1 MIIQLSS
8 GQGPSECELA
18 VKKLYDSLKKE
29 FPDIEMI
36 SSHEAKRAEGCTS
49 ILFQTEQDLSGLE
62 GSIQWICRSPYRP
75 NHKRKNWFVDV
86 SIIPEVETVRKD
98 ESMPDGGEKEV
109 YQENEIRFERF
120 HCGGKGG
127 QNVNKVETGVRL
139 IHIPTGITVTSTS
152 ERSQYAN
159 KKDALNKLNV
169 ILRQIELEGKKKQ
182 TNSAWQEHT
191 KIVRGNPVRV
201 YVGMDFKRKV

>member
-29 FPDIEMI
+29 FPDIEMM
-36 SSHEAKRAEGCTS
+36 SSHEAKRVEGCTS

-86 SIIPEVETVRKD
+86 SIIPEVETDRKD

>member
-8 GQGPSECELA
+8 GQGPAECELT

-36 SSHEAKRAEGCTS
+36 SSHEAKRTEGCTS
-49 ILFQTEQDLSGLE
+49 ILFQTGQDLSGLE
-62 GSIQWICRSPYRP
+62 GSVQWICRSPYRP
-75 NHKRKNWFVDV
+75 NHKRKNWFVDISV
-86 SIIPEVETVRKD
+86 IPEVETVLKD
-98 ESMPDGGEKEV
+98 NSMLSGGEKEV
-109 YQENEIRFERF
+109 YKENEIRFERF

-159 KKDALNKLNV
+159 KKDALSKLNV
-169 ILRQIELEGKKKQ
+169 ILRQMELEGKKKQ

>member
-8 GQGPSECELA
+8 GQGPAECELA
-18 VKKLYDSLKKE
+18 VKKLYDSLKRE

-36 SSHEAKRAEGCTS
+36 SSHEAKRTEGCTS

-86 SIIPEVETVRKD
+86 SVISGAENIRKD
-98 ESMPDGGEKEV
+98 ASMPRCGEKEV
-109 YQENEIRFERF
+109 YKENEIRFERF

-152 ERSQYAN
+152 EWSQYAN
-159 KKDALNKLNV
+159 KKDALSKLNV
-169 ILRQIELEGKKKQ
+169 ILGQMELERKKKQ

-191 KIVRGNPVRV
+191 KIVRGNSVRV
-201 YVGMDFKRKV
+201 YEGMDYKRKV

>member
-1 MIIQLSS
+1 MIVQLSS

-18 VKKLYDSLKKE
+18 VLKLYEALKKE
-29 FPDIEMI
+29 YPDIEFL
-36 SSHEAKRAEGCTS
+36 SAHEAREKGCYTS
-49 ILFQTEQDLSGLE
+49 IIFTTERDLSDLE
-62 GSIQWICRSPYRP
+62 GSIQCRSPFRP

-86 SIIPEVETVRKD
+86 SIIPEMENICKD
-98 ESMPDGGEKEV
+98 QD
-109 YQENEIRFERF
+109 IRLERF
-120 HCGGKGG
+120 HSGGKGG

-159 KKDALNKLNV
+159 KKDALEKLNV
-169 ILRQIELEGKKKQ
+169 ILSQRELEEKQ
-182 TNSAWQEHT
+182 KQVNSAWREHT

-201 YVGMDFKRKV
+201 YEGEGFKRKR